1 MPFAGASGFQHLRDV
16 ELSAAIIAAAHRQQ
30 YGGSG
35 FSIEP
40 EMHHQIQRSGFAQCG
55 QVNLALRLQA
65 NEAAPIA
72 APAYLASI
80 FLGEIINP
88 ARG

>member
-1 MPFAGASGFQHLRDV
+1 
-16 ELSAAIIAAAHRQQ
+16 
-30 YGGSG
+30 
-35 FSIEP
+35 
-40 EMHHQIQRSGFAQCG
+40 MHHQIQRSGFAQCG